1 MDTVISLQDLRKKV
15 LSWRRKGLKI
25 GLVPTMGNLHA
36 GHLSLVKYAKSRAD
50 KVVVSV
56 FVNPLQFD
64 DKTDLLAY
72 PRTIEADIQKL
83 SSVSCDMVFNP
94 DVDTIYP
101 NGMKGQSKVTVP
113 AIGERLCG
121 HHRPGHFEGVATI
134 VSKLFNMVSP
144 DSAVFGEKD
153 YQQLLL
159 IKKLT
164 QDLNM
169 PIEIIAGETYREQSG
184 LAMSS
189 RNQYLTSDERMIASG
204 IYQMLQTVKLQLH
217 QREESYTQLCT
228 DAKQVLKER
237 GFAPEYVEICRET
250 DLMPANHQ
258 DKALRIMMA
267 VKLGETRLIDNIAC
281 HLD

>member
-169 PIEIIAGETYREQSG
+169 PIEIIAGETYREQC
-184 LAMSS
+184 
-189 RNQYLTSDERMIASG
+189 Y
-204 IYQMLQTVKLQLH
+204 
-217 QREESYTQLCT
+217 
-228 DAKQVLKER
+228 
-237 GFAPEYVEICRET
+237 
-250 DLMPANHQ
+250 
-258 DKALRIMMA
+258 
-267 VKLGETRLIDNIAC
+267 RL
-281 HLD
+281 

>member
-1 MDTVISLQDLRKKV
+1 M
-15 LSWRRKGLKI
+15 KI

-217 QREESYTQLCT
+217 QSEESYTQLCT

>member
-1 MDTVISLQDLRKKV
+1 MDRVTSLRDLRQKV

-25 GLVPTMGNLHA
+25 GLVPTMGSLHT
-36 GHLSLVKYAKSRAD
+36 GHLSLVKHAKSRAD

-56 FVNPLQFD
+56 FVNPLQFE

-72 PRTIEADIQKL
+72 PRTLEADIKKL
-83 SSVSCDMVFNP
+83 SSVNCDMAFTP

-113 AIGERLCG
+113 TIGERLCG
-121 HHRPGHFEGVATI
+121 HYRPGHFEGVATI
-134 VSKLFNMVSP
+134 VSKLFNMVAP

-169 PIEIIAGETYREQSG
+169 PIEIIASETYREQSG

-189 RNQYLTSDERMIASG
+189 RNQYLSSDERMIAAG

-217 QREESYTQLCT
+217 QSEQSYTELCT
-228 DAKQVLKER
+228 EAKQVLKER
-237 GFAPEYVEICRET
+237 GFAPEYVEICRES